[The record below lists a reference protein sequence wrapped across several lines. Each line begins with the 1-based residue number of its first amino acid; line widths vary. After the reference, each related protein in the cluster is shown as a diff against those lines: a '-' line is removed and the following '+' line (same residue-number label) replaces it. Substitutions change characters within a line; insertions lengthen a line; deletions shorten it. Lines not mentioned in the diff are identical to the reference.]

1 MLKLTATAVAL
12 TTATMVFSGAASA
25 QEAIRFGTSSVGSL
39 FYTIAI
45 GASEIIHKHAGLNT
59 NVEPVGGSTAS
70 LHSLGAKKIEIAMAN
85 SFASFSAYYGR
96 YKFKKP
102 LDIRLVIKGQPNY
115 RGLVVRKS
123 AGIRNAADLKGKIII
138 GKRRALPEN
147 ELVMRAMMKV
157 MGLSEGSV
165 RLVATTNS
173 PQMYKALRAGS
184 VDGAIIPFSPRS
196 AALLKPMHDGVIEF
210 FDLPKDKRD
219 AAMKHVPEAFYTQ
232 TFKPGTFKG
241 QKKPIYS
248 FGLSTYIVS
257 RPDISNEIIY
267 KVVKALDENTKE
279 FATYHKAA
287 RLYTGKRTLAGFK
300 LPLHD
305 GAIRYFKDK
314 GKWTAAHAKRQADLL
329 ASR

>member
-1 MLKLTATAVAL
+1 MSKRTAKVMAL
-12 TTATMVFSGAASA
+12 TIATMLVTAAASA
-25 QEAIRFGTSSVGSL
+25 QDAIRFGTSSVGSL
-39 FYTIAI
+39 FYTLAI
-45 GASEIIHKHAGLNT
+45 GASEVIHKHAKLNV

-70 LHSLGAKKIEIAMAN
+70 LHSLGAKKIEMAMAN
-85 SFASFSAYYGR
+85 SFASFSAYHGR

-102 LDIRLVIKGQPNY
+102 VDVRLVIKGQPNY
-115 RGLVVRKS
+115 RGLVVRKK
-123 AGIRNAADLKGKIII
+123 AGIRLASDLKGRIII

-147 ELVMRAMMKV
+147 EMVMRAMMKA
-157 MGLSEGSV
+157 MGLSDNSV
-165 RLVATTNS
+165 KLVATTNS

-219 AAMKHVPEAFYTQ
+219 VAMTHVPKAFYTK
-232 TFKPGTFKG
+232 TFKLGTFKG
-241 QKKPIYS
+241 QKKPIHS
-248 FGLSTYIVS
+248 FGLSTYLIS
-257 RPDISNEIIY
+257 RPDISNDTIY
-267 KVVKALDENTKE
+267 KVVKAIDENTKE
-279 FATYHKAA
+279 FTTYHKAA

-305 GAIRYFKDK
+305 GAIRYFKEK
-314 GKWTAAHAKRQADLL
+314 GTWTAAHAKRQADLL

>member
-1 MLKLTATAVAL
+1 MLKSTVTAITLTA
-12 TTATMVFSGAASA
+12 ATMVFTGAASA

-45 GASEIIHKHAGLNT
+45 GASEIIHKHAKLNT

-70 LHSLGAKKIEIAMAN
+70 LHSLAAKKIEIAMAN

-102 LDIRLVIKGQPNY
+102 VDIRLIIKGQPNY
-115 RGLVVRKS
+115 RSLIVRKS
-123 AGIRNAADLKGKIII
+123 AGIKTAADLKGKIII

-157 MGLSEGSV
+157 LGLSDSSL
-165 RLVATTNS
+165 RMVATTNS

-184 VDGAIIPFSPRS
+184 VDGAIIPYSPRS
-196 AALLKPMHDGVIEF
+196 AALIKPMQDNVVEF
-210 FDLPKDKRD
+210 FDLSKEKRD
-219 AAMKHVPEAFYTQ
+219 EAMKYVPKAFYKQ
-232 TFKPGTFKG
+232 TFKLGTFKD
-241 QKKPIYS
+241 QKKPIHV
-248 FGLSTYIVS
+248 FGLSTYLVS
-257 RPDISNEIIY
+257 RPDISNETIY

-279 FATYHKAA
+279 FSTYHKAA

-305 GAIRYFKDK
+305 GAIRYFKEK
-314 GKWTAAHAKRQADLL
+314 GKWTAAHAKRQASLL